1 MVGLYKKGLQKEIMQ
16 LVQFQ
21 LDYINN
27 YINNPLLQSA
37 AGVEVAI
44 SGDRDQLASIG
55 TGGLQSLV
63 RQTGFL
69 STLLHQGSQHE
80 LSS

>member
-1 MVGLYKKGLQKEIMQ
+1 MQ

-63 RQTGFL
+63 GQTGLL